1 MVPRFSIQWL
11 SAVALAFGSLAHWGL
26 ARGASDT
33 TAQLQAHFD
42 SESNSV
48 HKAKAFEK
56 LADAQI
62 RDARVAQKA
71 SDFSAVGFIWEKFR
85 NNVRAVLAALKKQ
98 HPNAEKQSNGYRQ
111 LEITTRLGI
120 RELDQT
126 IIEVPD
132 PYKPPLTLVH
142 KDLVAMDDEMLK
154 LLFPR
159 RVLDQ
164 PAEPAKENPQ

>member
-1 MVPRFSIQWL
+1 MISRFSIQWFPVL
-11 SAVALAFGSLAHWGL
+11 VLALASLPYFAS
-26 ARGASDT
+26 ARAANDN
-33 TAQLQAHFD
+33 TAQLQSHFD
-42 SESNSV
+42 AESNSV

-62 RDARVAQKA
+62 RDARAAQKA
-71 SDFSAVGFIWEKFR
+71 NDFSAVGFIWEKFR

-126 IIEVPD
+126 IIEAPD

-142 KDLVAMDDEMLK
+142 KDLVAMDDEMLN

-164 PAEPAKENPQ
+164 PAKPAKENPQ